1 MRTPTRL
8 LATAA
13 IALAVPLLATCT
25 KSSSTTS
32 GSSGAPDASQLSPS
46 RATERAPAVF
56 KARFTTTK
64 GDFVVEAHRDWAP
77 NGVDRFYNLVK
88 LGYFTNVGIFR
99 VIDGFMMQFGIS
111 GDPAVNAAW
120 RTATIPDDPP
130 VVSNQRGMVTFA
142 KGGPNSRTT
151 QLFVNFADNSRLDG
165 MGFPAIGQVT
175 EGMDVVDS
183 IYKVGEGAPGGPGP
197 SQGRLQMEGN
207 AYLQREYPKLDY
219 IKSAKIE

>member
-1 MRTPTRL
+1 MRNPTRFF
-8 LATAA
+8 ATAVM
-13 IALAVPLLATCT
+13 ALAVPLLTSCT
-25 KSSSTTS
+25 KSSSTS
-32 GSSGAPDASQLSPS
+32 GSSGAPSASALSPS

-77 NGVDRFYNLVK
+77 NGADRLYNLVK

-111 GDPAVNAAW
+111 GDPEVNAEW

-165 MGFPAIGQVT
+165 MGFPPVGQVT
-175 EGMDVVDS
+175 LGMDVVDS

>member
-1 MRTPTRL
+1 MRNPTRL
-8 LATAA
+8 LATAV

-25 KSSSTTS
+25 KSSSTS
-32 GSSGAPDASQLSPS
+32 ASSSAPGASQLSPS

-56 KARFTTTK
+56 KAHFTTTK

-88 LGYFTNVGIFR
+88 LGYYTNVGIFR

-111 GDPAVNAAW
+111 GDPAVNAEW

-165 MGFPAIGQVT
+165 MGFPAIGQVV